1 MNALRLTLFLAGLI
15 FLFVV
20 ERYFAADA
28 LLVWLR
34 GAAFALLVAGC
45 VLSLVC
51 RNFALKSGLVG
62 EAKGWTFAFWWKL
75 TVLVGCLVWLL
86 WTWRMGTRAV
96 PDTFELKALLA
107 SWLIL
112 VVLGLAAGTGVE
124 WTFRQSGRGAL
135 AEPHRVAK
143 GGASWLVVG
152 MLLVILACV
161 NWAAVSRDKSWD
173 WSYLKVSSPSESTM
187 QMVGTLTG
195 ELKIGLFYPP
205 GNEVRQY
212 VEQYFGHISS
222 REGKVKVSWHDKD
235 MDPGVAEAFKVS
247 RNGQIVFDLDGKQ
260 ERIDTGLKLAGARG
274 TLRKLDAEFQKVFL
288 ALTAARKTAYF
299 TRGHGELSWLAA
311 KGEDE
316 RANAL
321 RSLRVIEGDLRNL
334 NYGLRLFG
342 VSEGSAREIPD
353 DASLI
358 VIAGPTEPFLQE
370 EVDVLKAWLNRGG
383 KLMVLLDVETAQGD
397 LQPINNGGSDPLRK
411 LLEEIGITWVANPLA
426 NERNHVRLTNS
437 PSDVWFLFTNSFTS
451 HESVSVLARH
461 EERVA
466 MLAYKTGSLS
476 VTPELGLWQNFET
489 VRTLSDTFED
499 SNRDFKFDQTSEKR
513 NAWVLGTASIRKA
526 PPGEQVDPEAAA
538 RVVVFADASAISDAL
553 TQNGPNRAWFID
565 AVRWLSGESKV
576 TGTAQTEEDVKIRHT
591 RKEDMVWFYGTVVAM
606 PLLVL
611 GAGFVAT
618 RGSGRRGRRS
628 NGK

>member
-1 MNALRLTLFLAGLI
+1 MNALRLTLFLAGLL
-15 FLFVV
+15 FLFIA
-20 ERYFAADA
+20 ERYFSADTF
-28 LLVWLR
+28 LVWLR
-34 GAAFALLVAGC
+34 GGAFALITAGV
-45 VLSLVC
+45 VLTFIC
-51 RNFALKSGLVG
+51 RQRALKSGLTG
-62 EAKGWTFAFWWKL
+62 EAQGWTYAFLWKV
-75 TVLVGCLVWLL
+75 TVLLGCSIWLL
-86 WTWRMGTRAV
+86 WSWRMGTRAV

-107 SWLIL
+107 LWLIL

-124 WTFRQSGRGAL
+124 WTFRQSGQGPL
-135 AEPHRVAK
+135 AESHRVAK

-173 WSYLKVSSPSESTM
+173 WSYLKVTSPSDATM
-187 QMVGTLTG
+187 QMVGTLTSD
-195 ELKIGLFYPP
+195 LKIGLFYPP

-222 REGKVKVSWHDKD
+222 REGKIKVSWHDKD
-235 MDPGVAEAFKVS
+235 MDPSVAEAFKVS

-299 TRGHGELSWLAA
+299 TRGHGELSWLTAQ
-311 KGEDE
+311 GEDE

-370 EVDVLKAWLNRGG
+370 EVDVLKSWLNRGG
-383 KLMVLLDVETAQGD
+383 KLMVLLDLETSQGE
-397 LQPINNGGSDPLRK
+397 LQPVNAEADPLRK
-411 LLEEIGITWVANPLA
+411 MLEEMGISYVRSPLA
-426 NERNHVRLTNS
+426 NDRNYVRLTNS
-437 PSDVWFLFTNSFTS
+437 PSDVWFLFTNAFTS

-466 MLAYKTGSLS
+466 MLAYKTGSLA

-489 VRTLSDTFED
+489 VRTLSDTFD
-499 SNRDFKFDQTSEKR
+499 DANRDFRFDQASEKR
-513 NAWVLGTASIRKA
+513 NSWVLGTASVRKA
-526 PPGEQVDPEAAA
+526 PPGASVDAAAAA

-576 TGTAQTEEDVKIRHT
+576 AGTAQTEEDVKIRHT

-618 RGSGRRGRRS
+618 RSSGRRGRRAV
-628 NGK
+628 NK